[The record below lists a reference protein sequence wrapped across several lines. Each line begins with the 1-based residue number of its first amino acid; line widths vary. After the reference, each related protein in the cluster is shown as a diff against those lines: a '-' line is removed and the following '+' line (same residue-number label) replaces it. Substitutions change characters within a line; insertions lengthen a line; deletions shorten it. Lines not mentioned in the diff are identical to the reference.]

1 MGMKQLSVSKTLL
14 SFVALLIGALLF
26 LQAVPPTWAEDGE
39 SQCVACHTTPR
50 QLIGSVREM
59 EKERGSGP
67 KVSTETEGEG

>member
-1 MGMKQLSVSKTLL
+1 MRNKQLRVSKTLL
-14 SFVALLIGALLF
+14 FFVAFLIAALF
-26 LQAVPPTWAEDGE
+26 FFQAAPSTWTEDGE